1 MAAGIIRL
9 GKTRGLFSTALRSS
23 RCPEQIERFG
33 GPMKRVACLAAVA
46 GAMAGVILY
55 VASAPEQT
63 NADLSDLRLM
73 AKE

>member
-1 MAAGIIRL
+1 
-9 GKTRGLFSTALRSS
+9 
-23 RCPEQIERFG
+23 
-33 GPMKRVACLAAVA
+33 MKRVACLAAVA

-63 NADLSDLRLM
+63 NAELSDLRLM